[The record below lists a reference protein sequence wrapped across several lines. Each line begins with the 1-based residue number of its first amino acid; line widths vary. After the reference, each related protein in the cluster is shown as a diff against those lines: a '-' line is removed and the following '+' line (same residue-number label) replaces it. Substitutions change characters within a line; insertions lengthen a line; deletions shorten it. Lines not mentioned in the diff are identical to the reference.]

1 MNRKQY
7 TICSVIIIAGMGAL
21 FGWSITVGNTV
32 IPIVATLVAVIALYL
47 CKLRM
52 EEVIADER
60 SYQIA
65 EKASKDAL
73 QIFVVIYAVVGVI
86 LTALSRGG
94 YPEMSQIGQLL
105 TFSASALLLLYLAFY
120 GYYSKKYGS

>member
-1 MNRKQY
+1 MNRKQF
-7 TICSVIIIAGMGAL
+7 TICGIIIIAGMGAL

-32 IPIVATLVAVIALYL
+32 LPIVATLIGVTALYL

-86 LTALSRGG
+86 LAALSRSG